1 MTNDAKLGMLVGVLG
16 VIVAAVLFT
25 NSQPPQAPQA
35 QPNAPEPTAPTV
47 ATAAPAPEVRKE
59 SAPLASTP
67 VVRTRKDIDA
77 QPASRPTGTDEEP

>member
-16 VIVAAVLFT
+16 VIVAAALFA
-25 NSQPPQAPQA
+25 NSQPPQAPQP
-35 QPNAPEPTAPTV
+35 QPGAPEPARPAV
-47 ATAAPAPEVRKE
+47 ATAAPEARKE
-59 SAPLASTP
+59 SPPLASTP